1 MMEVVCDSSCLVLTD
16 CVKGTKLAMSL
27 TYFYFAAAAAAV
39 VVAAVVE
46 ADHAAT
52 KVRIWV

>member
-27 TYFYFAAAAAAV
+27 TYFYFAAAVVAVAV
-39 VVAAVVE
+39 VVE
-46 ADHAAT
+46 AGHAAT

>member
-27 TYFYFAAAAAAV
+27 TYFYFAAAAV
-39 VVAAVVE
+39 VVVVVE
-46 ADHAAT
+46 ADHAAM